1 MTEYITTFLAG
12 LCIEGTAGVWTHYT
26 ARGKAVLAG
35 LLSSFQAL
43 AVVLGVGQSVR
54 DWHYAPAFVLG
65 YGMGSYLAIK
75 AKFWFDL

>member
-12 LCIEGTAGVWTHYT
+12 LCIEGTAVFWTHYT
-26 ARGKAVLAG
+26 ERGKAVISGA
-35 LLSSFQAL
+35 LSSLQAL

-54 DWHYAPAFVLG
+54 DWHYAPAFILG

-75 AKFWFDL
+75 SKTWFGL